1 MIIASVF
8 LCLSR
13 PPSNEFSTREP
24 LPWSSLRQQAEVA
37 GNEFGNVETDE
48 TDFVGGAFSRVDE
61 TIFEAGNT
69 FLEGDFLGR
78 NANAEYCFED

>member
-1 MIIASVF
+1 MD
-8 LCLSR
+8 
-13 PPSNEFSTREP
+13 
-24 LPWSSLRQQAEVA
+24 

-48 TDFVGGAFSRVDE
+48 TDFVGGTFFRVDE